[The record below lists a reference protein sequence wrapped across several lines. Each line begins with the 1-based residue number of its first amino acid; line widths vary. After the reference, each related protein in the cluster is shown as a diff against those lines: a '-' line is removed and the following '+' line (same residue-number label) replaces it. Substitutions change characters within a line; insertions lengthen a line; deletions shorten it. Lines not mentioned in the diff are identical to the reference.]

1 MVCAEQLVADFFNEK
16 LVSADKPLLQVPQE
30 LAQQTF
36 PARSVKTEGDLA
48 AALGEWHAAVF
59 TFDGS

>member
-36 PARSVKTEGDLA
+36 PARKP
-48 AALGEWHAAVF
+48 
-59 TFDGS
+59 

>member
-30 LAQQTF
+30 LAQHTF
-36 PARSVKTEGDLA
+36 PARKP
-48 AALGEWHAAVF
+48 
-59 TFDGS
+59 